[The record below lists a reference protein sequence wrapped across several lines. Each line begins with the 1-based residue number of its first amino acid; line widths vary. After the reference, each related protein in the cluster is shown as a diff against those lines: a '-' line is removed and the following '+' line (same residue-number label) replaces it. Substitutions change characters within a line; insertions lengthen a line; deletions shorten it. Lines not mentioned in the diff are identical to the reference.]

1 MNRKILNYTL
11 LILLAGGVLYIGY
24 LFFSRFTDKQSRA
37 LDAIPEDAAVIFE
50 IRDLPSVWNKL
61 TKTNLMWPD
70 LKTKEPFSQLD
81 EIGKRIEKAALK
93 NNSIISILT
102 QNPLVISLHQ
112 AAGSI
117 NFFVALSKT
126 ESEEKAI
133 ELISSLSD
141 GEPSVIREFEGN
153 ALYQFTAGKFTL
165 KAAFHSGV
173 LMISDSESLIEAGL
187 SRLMEGKVFDDNP
200 VFKKLNH
207 TVSKTVDANIYIQHR
222 YLPGILQTLGS
233 KKILAQLQGISPYSD
248 MSELDLVIGPNS
260 LSFSGFSALSDKS
273 NEMLSILK
281 NQQPQSFNITRY
293 VPEKISQMIFLGL
306 SDVEVY
312 FNDREEWMK
321 KNNQLDNFRE
331 ELNAFNRDNDC
342 NLKESILSWVG
353 NEIVLFN
360 VAYDSVLS
368 DNSFLIIRK
377 NETGNATRE
386 LSKLSLK
393 LDTAS
398 RPVILAQG
406 VEIRQLKAKGIFSIL
421 LGDLFKNLN
430 NPYFIEVEDHVIF
443 SESPSALQR
452 YLSDL
457 VSDNVLARNVT
468 FVNYV
473 NENLSD
479 KANIFYYSN
488 IGKMKD
494 ILQPIL
500 DEKWLPQLE
509 KNKDL
514 FGRFDAFSW
523 QLSKSEGMYY
533 NHIYMRYNPSFK
545 EEENTF
551 WEFALDTNVTMTPQ
565 LVLNH
570 QTGAKDIFV
579 QDDDFTCYLIS
590 NTGKLLWKKEMIEKM
605 VGNVKQVDMLN
616 NGKLQIAFCTE
627 LQLHIIDIKGNYFA
641 GFPINLPKPAT
652 AQFAIFDYESDKNY
666 RFFIPSEN
674 TISVIDKEGKIV
686 KGWEFAGAKSAIMQP
701 AEFHRIGGK
710 DYIFIIDISGNVY
723 MVDRKG
729 KVRHEV
735 KSSLK
740 DRSGS
745 DVWFEAGQEI
755 DNCHI
760 TYSDSL
766 GKIHRLYFNGRVDS
780 LTIRN
785 LSPNHYFTMIDA
797 NADGK
802 KDILLQEDSKIT
814 IHSWNKELLFEHIF
828 TSDLTSPLMSFTLK
842 DRSIRLGILDK
853 SNNQVYVINS
863 DGLINDKFPVTGS
876 TLFMMED
883 INNDSYPEIV
893 VGNPFGKVF
902 SYTVK

>member
-1 MNRKILNYTL
+1 MAL
-11 LILLAGGVLYIGY
+11 LVAGVIYIGF

-50 IRDLPSVWNKL
+50 IRDLPAVWNKL

-70 LKTKEPFSQLD
+70 LKSKEPFAQLN
-81 EIGKRIEKAALK
+81 EIGKRIEKGATK
-93 NNSIISILT
+93 NSEIISVLT

-112 AAGSI
+112 AAGGI
-117 NFFVALSKT
+117 NFFIALSKT
-126 ESEEKAI
+126 ESEENALNLLK
-133 ELISSLSD
+133 SLCD
-141 GEPSVIREFEGN
+141 GEPSKAREFEGISI
-153 ALYQFTAGKFTL
+153 YHFDAGKFNL
-165 KAAFHSGV
+165 NAAFHSGV

-187 SRLMEGKVFDDNP
+187 GRLIQGKVFDENP

-222 YLPGILQTLGS
+222 YLPGILQAIGS
-233 KKILAQLQGISPYSD
+233 KKLLAQLQSISPYAE

-260 LSFSGFSALSDKS
+260 LSFSGFSALSDKN
-273 NEMLSILK
+273 NEMISILK
-281 NQQPQSFNITRY
+281 NQQPQPFHITRY
-293 VPEKISQMIFLGL
+293 VPEKISQMVFLGL
-306 SDVEVY
+306 SDIEVY
-312 FNDREEWMK
+312 FNDREAWLK
-321 KNNQLDNFRE
+321 SKNQLENFRE
-331 ELNAFNRDNDC
+331 ELNSFNRDYDC
-342 NLKESILSWVG
+342 NLKEHILSWMG
-353 NEIVLFN
+353 NELVLFN
-360 VAYDSVLS
+360 VSYDSTDS
-368 DNSFLIIRK
+368 DNSFLIIKK
-377 NETGNATRE
+377 NETGNATKE
-386 LSKLSLK
+386 LQKLSLK

-398 RPVILAQG
+398 KPVILAQG

-421 LGDLFKNLN
+421 LGDLFNKID

-479 KANIFYYSN
+479 KANLFYYSN
-488 IGKMKD
+488 IGKMKE
-494 ILQPIL
+494 ILQPAIS
-500 DEKWLPQLE
+500 EKWLTQLE

-523 QLSKSEGMYY
+523 QLSKSEGMFY

-590 NTGKLLWKKEMIEKM
+590 NTGKLLWKKEMIERI
-605 VGNVKQVDMLN
+605 VGSVKQVDMLN
-616 NGKLQIAFCTE
+616 NGKLQIVFCTE
-627 LQLHIIDIKGNYFA
+627 SQLHIIDLKGNYFA
-641 GFPINLPKPAT
+641 GYPVNIPKPVT

-666 RFFIPSEN
+666 RFFIPSDKN
-674 TISVIDKEGKIV
+674 MMVIDKDGKIV
-686 KGWEFAGAKSAIMQP
+686 SGWEFPGANSTIMQP
-701 AEFHRIGGK
+701 AEFHRINGK
-710 DYIFIIDISGNVY
+710 DYIFIIDIRGRIY
-723 MVDRKG
+723 MLDRKG
-729 KVRHEV
+729 KVRFEV
-735 KSSLK
+735 KKALK

-745 DVWFEAGQEI
+745 DVWFEAGKEI
-755 DNCHI
+755 ENSHI

-766 GKIHRLYFNGRVDS
+766 GKIHRLYFNGREDS
-780 LTIRN
+780 LTVRN
-785 LSPNHYFTMIDA
+785 LSPNHFFSMVDV

-802 KDILLQEDSKIT
+802 RDILLQEDSKIT

-828 TSDLTSPLMSFTLK
+828 ANKLTSPLMVFALK
-842 DRSIRLGILDK
+842 DRSIRLGVLDK
-853 SNNQVYVINS
+853 PSNQVYVINS
-863 DGLINDKFPVTGS
+863 DGMLNDKFPVTGS
-876 TLFMMED
+876 TLFMMDD

-893 VGNPFGKVF
+893 VGNPYGKIF